1 MRDPQINGGLPT
13 RFVERLSELVPPGR
27 LPGVLTALAEPR
39 ATGFRINRLRADP
52 GPVLAALEAEG
63 LAPVPFEGVPGAYTV
78 PDAHRR
84 ALTETA
90 ACRDGEVYLQNPA
103 SMLPPRALGPRP
115 GERILDLAAA
125 PGSKTLQLAELMD
138 NQGWI
143 SAVESVRARFFRLR
157 ANLERHGAANVR
169 TYLKDGTRVW
179 RQVPERFD
187 RVLLDAPCSSEGQFQ
202 LGSPKSYRYWSER
215 KIREMS
221 RKQRRLLY
229 SAVLCARSGGIIV
242 YSTCTLAPEENE
254 AVVDAM
260 LRRFGDALT
269 IEPIAQAIPLG
280 EPGHQSWRG
289 DRYDASLRDA
299 VRILP
304 DARLEG
310 FFICRLRK
318 HRSTLGDASGA
329 ANGDDTRRD

>member
-1 MRDPQINGGLPT
+1 MCDPQINGGLPT
-13 RFVERLSELVPPGR
+13 RFLERLPELVPPGR
-27 LPGVLTALAEPR
+27 LPGVLAALAKPR
-39 ATGFRINRLRADP
+39 ATSFRINRLRADL
-52 GPVLAALEAEG
+52 GRILAALKAEG
-63 LAPVPFEGVPGAYTV
+63 LTPAPMETVPEAYIV
-78 PDAHRR
+78 PDAQRR

-90 ACRDGEVYLQNPA
+90 AFGDGEVYLQNPA
-103 SMLPPRALGPRP
+103 SMLPPRLLGPRP
-115 GERILDLAAA
+115 GERVLDLAAA

-143 SAVESVRARFFRLR
+143 SAVESVRPRFFRLR

-179 RQVPERFD
+179 RRVPERFD

-202 LGSPKSYRYWSER
+202 LASPKSYRYWSER

-229 SAVLCARSGGIIV
+229 SAIQCARPGGIIV

-254 AVVDAM
+254 AVVDAV
-260 LRRFGDALT
+260 LTRFGDALS
-269 IEPIAQAIPLG
+269 IEPIAQDLTLG
-280 EPGHQSWRG
+280 EPGRESWRG
-289 DRYDASLRDA
+289 DQYDASLRHA

-304 DARLEG
+304 DARMEG

-318 HRSTLGDASGA
+318 HRSTLGEASGA